1 MNIEFGVLNDGRLTL
16 ASDAPLPDV
25 VKRVEYYREQRLF
38 MLIYDNDNSN
48 PEANDGDLME
58 CEVPAHLAAP
68 IEKSPNIVIFTI
80 FEGLDPLAYK
90 VPLIK
95 VGNVF

>member
-1 MNIEFGVLNDGRLTL
+1 MNIEFGVLNVGRLTL
-16 ASDAPLPDV
+16 ASDGPLPDV
-25 VKRVEYYREQRLF
+25 VKRVEYYREQQLF
-38 MLIYDNDNSN
+38 MLVYDNDNAADS
-48 PEANDGDLME
+48 DGSALME
-58 CEVPAHLAAP
+58 CEVPSHLAAP

-95 VGNVF
+95 VGDVF